1 MAILEIKYL
10 PIIGIALIFTGILF
24 ILISSIYSAIKG
36 QSDVKSAGGIFI
48 GPFPLFG
55 WASDK
60 KMFYIL
66 IALVI
71 LMFIIWRILNH

>member
-10 PIIGIALIFTGILF
+10 PIIGIALIFIGILF
-24 ILISSIYSAIKG
+24 ILISSIYSAVKG
-36 QSDVKSAGGIFI
+36 NSEIKSAGIIFI
-48 GPFPLFG
+48 GPFPIG

-60 KMFYIL
+60 KMFYML